1 MVKKIFITLFILTLS
16 LSFQGV
22 QASGGFAVSGN
33 FSNYHYKMVPGETI
47 STPEVHII
55 FFNNYAT
62 EIEVALSPR
71 VTQLDGS
78 PSLMDDRLEFIV
90 ESLTVIIPAYEN
102 ISVPVGIKLNEN
114 APAGD
119 YLIGL
124 SAEIISKE
132 SDGITINGSAE
143 LRTQLSIFGEAG
155 EVVIRTFDLF
165 EEPILA
171 DLTLYRKE
179 GFVLVPVRTSDNGL
193 ITDRVIPGDYVIIGI
208 MNGIEVVHESFQVM
222 DQTFT
227 SLDLLAQSI
236 FIENMKLTPILSE
249 NTDLLSRL
257 RIEYTLRNIHT
268 TVEDIRLVLVTLYEG
283 EVIQKTEESTIPFLP
298 ECLFESGFNSLPE
311 DGWLV
316 GTYTFK
322 IEAYVGDYLLEDPLF
337 LGESRERDFLVPSSY
352 VNLENPNALDLLEE
366 DMNPF
371 LKWGLIGS
379 ALFVIIT
386 ASVLSVVIKVKD
398 LK

>member
-386 ASVLSVVIKVKD
+386 ASVLGVVIKVKD